1 MQKLQNETRRKA
13 GLKIKTIFLML
24 LAAVFSISGIIMSR
38 TTVKAAMISDDGKY
52 ALILNVMEGDID
64 GEYGKVI
71 KFDVADGETTVNL
84 SELTDGMIPFNGRTE
99 FLYWTKKESNSDV
112 KADEVLNLADFKQ
125 NGSVWF
131 GSGEEVSYTNGLSLW
146 AKFSDKPLKGTGTFY
161 VTMDPF
167 AGTIN
172 GKSNLRLTTKS
183 SEFQTMDLTNYV
195 PVREGCTFRG
205 WDLNGD
211 FVTSIDAG
219 VFAESDAVNVTAT
232 YTKDTFAGDDRV
244 LILDANGGTIDGKAS
259 EKYDYLG
266 GADSGTSMS
275 LLPYTPMREGYTFTG
290 WNTKTDGTG
299 KHFKYLYWRLWTKEN
314 SEKAGINADTIV
326 EVNGHKMYKNLT
338 LYASWMKNADTPEE
352 SGKPAAPG
360 ESGKP
365 AESDQPETSP
375 QPAES
380 DQPAPA
386 EPDKSV
392 ASSQPVADMTD
403 KIQSTGETNAIIEF
417 ANGIQKKF
425 TLMIQKVDIKKELA
439 DKNVKFIADI
449 NVMDGNNVV
458 KISDTKMKIR
468 IALPEELKGYGKY
481 EVVYILDDE
490 IKETIPA
497 TVEDGYLVFE
507 TSHLSQYGIVA
518 SNITVSS
525 PKTGDSSNLVL
536 WLAILSISFA
546 GAIGTAVYFKKSRS

>member
-1 MQKLQNETRRKA
+1 MQELQNETRRKA

-24 LAAVFSISGIIMSR
+24 LAAIFSISGMIASK
-38 TTVKAAMISDDGKY
+38 TTVKAATISDNGEY

-71 KFDVADGETTVNL
+71 KFNVADGETTVSL
-84 SELTDGMIPFNGRTE
+84 SELTNGIIPFNGRTE
-99 FLYWTKKESNSDV
+99 FSYWTKESNGDV
-112 KADEVLNLADFKQ
+112 KADEVLNLADFKS
-125 NGSVWF
+125 NGSIWF

-219 VFAESDAVNVTAT
+219 AFAESDAVNVTAT

-275 LLPYTPMREGYTFTG
+275 LLPYTPVREGYTFTG

-299 KHFKYLYWRLWTKEN
+299 KHFKYLYWQLWTKEN

-392 ASSQPVADMTD
+392 ASSQPVSEMTD

>member
-1 MQKLQNETRRKA
+1 MQKLQNETRRKV

-24 LAAVFSISGIIMSR
+24 LAAIFSISGMIASK
-38 TTVKAAMISDDGKY
+38 TTVKAATISDNGEY
-52 ALILNVMEGDID
+52 ALILNVKEGDID

-71 KFDVADGETTVNL
+71 KFNVADGETTVNL
-84 SELTDGMIPFNGRTE
+84 SELTNGIIPFNGRTE
-99 FLYWTKKESNSDV
+99 FSYWTKERNSDV
-112 KADEVLNLADFKQ
+112 KADEVLNLADFKS
-125 NGSVWF
+125 NGSIWF

-172 GKSNLRLTTKS
+172 GKKNLRLTTKS

-219 VFAESDAVNVTAT
+219 AFAESDAVNVTAT
-232 YTKDTFAGDDRV
+232 YTKDTFVGNDRV

-275 LLPYTPMREGYTFTG
+275 LLPYTPVREGYTFTG

-299 KHFKYLYWRLWTKEN
+299 KHFKYLFWRLWNKEN
-314 SEKAGINADTIV
+314 SEKAGINADTIL
-326 EVNGHKMYKNLT
+326 EGSGNKTYKNLT

-352 SGKPAAPG
+352 SGKPA
-360 ESGKP
+360 
-365 AESDQPETSP
+365 ESDQPGVSP

-380 DQPAPA
+380 SQPAQTEANQP
-386 EPDKSV
+386 V
-392 ASSQPVADMTD
+392 TSSQPVSDMTD

-417 ANGIQKKF
+417 ANGIQKNF

-525 PKTGDSSNLVL
+525 PKTSDSSNLVL
-536 WLAILSISFA
+536 WLAILSISCA

>member
-24 LAAVFSISGIIMSR
+24 FAAIFSISGMIVSK
-38 TTVKAAMISDDGKY
+38 TTVKAATISDNGEY

-71 KFDVADGETTVNL
+71 KFNVADGETTVSL
-84 SELTDGMIPFNGRTE
+84 SELTNGIIPFNGRTE
-99 FLYWTKKESNSDV
+99 FSYWTKESNGDV
-112 KADEVLNLADFKQ
+112 KADEVLNLADFKS
-125 NGSVWF
+125 NGSIWF
-131 GSGEEVSYTNGLSLW
+131 GSGEEVFYTNGLSLW

-172 GKSNLRLTTKS
+172 GKKNLRLTTKS

>member
-24 LAAVFSISGIIMSR
+24 FAAIFSISGIIASK
-38 TTVKAAMISDDGKY
+38 TTVKAATISDNGEY

-71 KFDVADGETTVNL
+71 KFNVADGETTVSL
-84 SELTDGMIPFNGRTE
+84 SELTNGIIPFNGRTE
-99 FLYWTKKESNSDV
+99 FSYWTKERNSDA
-112 KADEVLNLADFKQ
+112 KADEVLNLADFKS
-125 NGSVWF
+125 NGSIWF
-131 GSGEEVSYTNGLSLW
+131 GSGEEVFYTNGLSLW

-219 VFAESDAVNVTAT
+219 AFAESDAVNVTAT
-232 YTKDTFAGDDRV
+232 YTKDTFVGNDRV

-275 LLPYTPMREGYTFTG
+275 LLPYTPVREGYTFTG

>member
-24 LAAVFSISGIIMSR
+24 FAAIFSISGMIVSK
-38 TTVKAAMISDDGKY
+38 TTVKAATISDNGEY

-71 KFDVADGETTVNL
+71 KFNVADGETTVSL
-84 SELTDGMIPFNGRTE
+84 SELTNGIIPFNGRTE
-99 FLYWTKKESNSDV
+99 FSYWTKESNGDV
-112 KADEVLNLADFKQ
+112 KADEVLNLADFKS
-125 NGSVWF
+125 NGSIWF
-131 GSGEEVSYTNGLSLW
+131 GSGEEVFYTNGLSLW

-172 GKSNLRLTTKS
+172 GKKNLRLTTKS

-365 AESDQPETSP
+365 AESEQPETSP

>member
-24 LAAVFSISGIIMSR
+24 FAAIFSISGIIASK
-38 TTVKAAMISDDGKY
+38 TTVKAATISDNGEY

-71 KFDVADGETTVNL
+71 KFNVADGETTVNL

-99 FLYWTKKESNSDV
+99 FSYWTKERNSDA
-112 KADEVLNLADFKQ
+112 KADEVLNLADFKS
-125 NGSVWF
+125 NGSIWF
-131 GSGEEVSYTNGLSLW
+131 GSGEEVFYTNGLSLW

-219 VFAESDAVNVTAT
+219 AFAESDAVNVTAT

>member
-24 LAAVFSISGIIMSR
+24 FAALFSISGIIMSK
-38 TTVKAAMISDDGKY
+38 TTVKAATISDDGEY

-71 KFDVADGETTVNL
+71 KFNVADGETTVNL
-84 SELTDGMIPFNGRTE
+84 SELTDGIIPFNGQTE
-99 FLYWTKKESNSDV
+99 FSYWTKESNSDV

-131 GSGEEVSYTNGLSLW
+131 GSGEEVFYTNGLSLW
-146 AKFSDKPLKGTGTFY
+146 AKFSDKPLRGTGTFY

-172 GKSNLRLTTKS
+172 GKKNLRLTTKS

-211 FVTSIDAG
+211 FVTAIDAG
-219 VFAESDAVNVTAT
+219 AFAESDAVNVTAT
-232 YTKDTFAGDDRV
+232 YTKDTFTGDDRV

-266 GADSGTSMS
+266 GANSGTSMS
-275 LLPYTPMREGYTFTG
+275 LLPYTPVREGYTFTG

-299 KHFKYLYWRLWTKEN
+299 KHFKYLFWRLWNKEN
-314 SEKAGINADTIV
+314 SEKAGINADTIL
-326 EVNGHKMYKNLT
+326 EGSSNKTYKNLT

-352 SGKPAAPG
+352 SGKPA
-360 ESGKP
+360 
-365 AESDQPETSP
+365 ESDQPGVSP

-380 DQPAPA
+380 SQPAQTEANQP
-386 EPDKSV
+386 V
-392 ASSQPVADMTD
+392 TSSQPVSDMTD

-417 ANGIQKKF
+417 ANGIQKNF

-497 TVEDGYLVFE
+497 MVEDGYLVFE

-536 WLAILSISFA
+536 WLVILSISCA
-546 GAIGTAVYFKKSRS
+546 GALGTAVYFKKSRS

>member
-24 LAAVFSISGIIMSR
+24 FAALFSISGIIMSR
-38 TTVKAAMISDDGKY
+38 TTVKAATISDDGKY

-71 KFDVADGETTVNL
+71 KFNVADGETTVNL
-84 SELTDGMIPFNGRTE
+84 SELTDGIIPFNGRTE
-99 FLYWTKKESNSDV
+99 FLYWTKESNSDV

-131 GSGEEVSYTNGLSLW
+131 GSGEEVLYTNGLSLW
-146 AKFSDKPLKGTGTFY
+146 AKFSDKPLRGTGTFY

-172 GKSNLRLTTKS
+172 GKTNLRLIVGS

-232 YTKDTFAGDDRV
+232 YTKDTFAGDGRV

-275 LLPYTPMREGYTFTG
+275 LLSYTPVREGYTFTG

-299 KHFKYLYWRLWTKEN
+299 KHFKYLYWRLWNKEN
-314 SEKAGINADTIV
+314 SEKAGINADTIL
-326 EVNGHKMYKNLT
+326 EGSGNKTYKNLT

-352 SGKPAAPG
+352 SGKPAD
-360 ESGKP
+360 
-365 AESDQPETSP
+365 SDQPGVSP

-380 DQPAPA
+380 GQPAQTEANQP
-386 EPDKSV
+386 V
-392 ASSQPVADMTD
+392 TSSQPVADMTD

-468 IALPEELKGYGKY
+468 IALPEELKGYKKY

-536 WLAILSISFA
+536 WLAILSISCA
-546 GAIGTAVYFKKSRS
+546 GALGTAVYFKKSRS

>member
-24 LAAVFSISGIIMSR
+24 FAALFSISGIIMSK
-38 TTVKAAMISDDGKY
+38 TTVKAATISDDGKY

-172 GKSNLRLTTKS
+172 GKKNLRLTTKS

-219 VFAESDAVNVTAT
+219 AFAESDAVNVTAT
-232 YTKDTFAGDDRV
+232 YTKDTFVGNDRV

-275 LLPYTPMREGYTFTG
+275 LLPYTPVREGYTFTG

-299 KHFKYLYWRLWTKEN
+299 KHFKYLFWRLWNKEN
-314 SEKAGINADTIV
+314 SEKAGINADTIL
-326 EVNGHKMYKNLT
+326 EGSGNKTYKNLT

-352 SGKPAAPG
+352 SGKPA
-360 ESGKP
+360 
-365 AESDQPETSP
+365 ESDQPGVSP

-380 DQPAPA
+380 SQPAQTEANQP
-386 EPDKSV
+386 V
-392 ASSQPVADMTD
+392 TSSQPVSDMTD

-417 ANGIQKKF
+417 ANGIQKNF

-536 WLAILSISFA
+536 WLAILSISCA

>member
-24 LAAVFSISGIIMSR
+24 FAAIFSISGMIASK
-38 TTVKAAMISDDGKY
+38 TTVKAATISDDGKY
-52 ALILNVMEGDID
+52 ALILNVMGGDID

-71 KFDVADGETTVNL
+71 KFNVADGETTVSL
-84 SELTDGMIPFNGRTE
+84 SELTNGIIPFNGQTE
-99 FLYWTKKESNSDV
+99 FLYWTKESNGDV

-131 GSGEEVSYTNGLSLW
+131 GSGEEVLYTNGLSLW
-146 AKFSDKPLKGTGTFY
+146 AKFSDKPLRGTGTFY

-172 GKSNLRLTTKS
+172 GKSNLRLITGS

-219 VFAESDAVNVTAT
+219 AFAESDAVNVTAT

-275 LLPYTPMREGYTFTG
+275 LLPYTPVREGYTFTG

-299 KHFKYLYWRLWTKEN
+299 KHFKYLYWRLWNKES
-314 SEKAGINADTIV
+314 SEKAGINADTIL
-326 EVNGHKMYKNLT
+326 EKYGNETYKNLT

-380 DQPAPA
+380 SQPAQTEANQP
-386 EPDKSV
+386 V
-392 ASSQPVADMTD
+392 TSSQPVADMTD

-417 ANGIQKKF
+417 ANGIQKNF

-536 WLAILSISFA
+536 WLAILSISCA

>member
-24 LAAVFSISGIIMSR
+24 FAAIFSISGMIVSK
-38 TTVKAAMISDDGKY
+38 TTVKAATISDNGEY

-71 KFDVADGETTVNL
+71 KFNVADGETTVSL
-84 SELTDGMIPFNGRTE
+84 SELTNGIIPFNGRTE
-99 FLYWTKKESNSDV
+99 FSYWTKESNGDV
-112 KADEVLNLADFKQ
+112 KADEVLNLADFKS
-125 NGSVWF
+125 NGSIWF
-131 GSGEEVSYTNGLSLW
+131 GSGEEVFYTNGLSLW

-232 YTKDTFAGDDRV
+232 YTKDTFVGNDRV

-360 ESGKP
+360 ESGK
-365 AESDQPETSP
+365 
-375 QPAES
+375 PAES

>member
-24 LAAVFSISGIIMSR
+24 FAAIFSISGMIVSK
-38 TTVKAAMISDDGKY
+38 TTVKAATISDNGEY

-71 KFDVADGETTVNL
+71 KFNVADGETTVSL
-84 SELTDGMIPFNGRTE
+84 SELTNGIIPFNGRTE
-99 FLYWTKKESNSDV
+99 FSYWTKESNGDV
-112 KADEVLNLADFKQ
+112 KADEVLNLADFKS
-125 NGSVWF
+125 NGSIWF
-131 GSGEEVSYTNGLSLW
+131 GSGEEVFYTNGLSLW

-219 VFAESDAVNVTAT
+219 AFAESDAVNVTAT

>member
-1 MQKLQNETRRKA
+1 MQKLQNETRRKV

-24 LAAVFSISGIIMSR
+24 FAALFSISGIIMSK
-38 TTVKAAMISDDGKY
+38 TTVKAATISDDGKY

-172 GKSNLRLTTKS
+172 GKKNLRLTTKS

-219 VFAESDAVNVTAT
+219 AFAESDAVNVTAT
-232 YTKDTFAGDDRV
+232 YTKDTFVGNDRV

-275 LLPYTPMREGYTFTG
+275 LLPYTPVREGYTFTG

-299 KHFKYLYWRLWTKEN
+299 KHFKYLFWRLWNKEN
-314 SEKAGINADTIV
+314 SEKAGINADTIL
-326 EVNGHKMYKNLT
+326 EGSGNKTYKNLT

-352 SGKPAAPG
+352 SGKPA
-360 ESGKP
+360 
-365 AESDQPETSP
+365 ESDQPGVSP

-380 DQPAPA
+380 SQPAQTEANQP
-386 EPDKSV
+386 V
-392 ASSQPVADMTD
+392 TSSQPVSDMTD

-417 ANGIQKKF
+417 ANGIQKNF

-525 PKTGDSSNLVL
+525 PKTSDSSNLVL
-536 WLAILSISFA
+536 WLAILSISCA

>member
-24 LAAVFSISGIIMSR
+24 FAAIFSISGIIMSK
-38 TTVKAAMISDDGKY
+38 TTVKAATISDDGEY
-52 ALILNVMEGDID
+52 ALVLNVMEGDID

-71 KFDVADGETTVNL
+71 KFNVADGETTVSL
-84 SELTDGMIPFNGRTE
+84 SELTDGIIPFNGRTE
-99 FLYWTKKESNSDV
+99 FSYWTKKSNGDV

-125 NGSVWF
+125 NGSIRF
-131 GSGEEVSYTNGLSLW
+131 GSGEEVFYTNGLSLW

-172 GKSNLRLTTKS
+172 GKSNLRLIVGS

-275 LLPYTPMREGYTFTG
+275 LLPYTPVREGYTFTG
-290 WNTKTDGTG
+290 WNTKTDGMG
-299 KHFKYLYWRLWTKEN
+299 KHFKYLYWRLWNKEN

-417 ANGIQKKF
+417 ANGIQKNF

-468 IALPEELKGYGKY
+468 IALPEELKGYKKY

>member
-24 LAAVFSISGIIMSR
+24 FAAIFSISGMIVSK
-38 TTVKAAMISDDGKY
+38 TTVKAATISDNGEY

-71 KFDVADGETTVNL
+71 KFNVADGETTVSL
-84 SELTDGMIPFNGRTE
+84 SELTNGIIPFNGRTE
-99 FLYWTKKESNSDV
+99 FSYWTKESNGDV
-112 KADEVLNLADFKQ
+112 KADEVLNLADFKS
-125 NGSVWF
+125 NGSIWF
-131 GSGEEVSYTNGLSLW
+131 GSGEEVFYTNGLSLW

>member
-24 LAAVFSISGIIMSR
+24 FAAIFSISGMIVSK
-38 TTVKAAMISDDGKY
+38 TTVKAATISDNGEY

-71 KFDVADGETTVNL
+71 KFNVADGETTVSL
-84 SELTDGMIPFNGRTE
+84 SELTNGIIPFNGRTE
-99 FLYWTKKESNSDV
+99 FSYWTKESNGDV
-112 KADEVLNLADFKQ
+112 KADEVLNLADFKS
-125 NGSVWF
+125 NGSIWF
-131 GSGEEVSYTNGLSLW
+131 GSGEEVFYTNGLSLW

-275 LLPYTPMREGYTFTG
+275 LLPYTPVREGYTFTG

-360 ESGKP
+360 ESGK
-365 AESDQPETSP
+365 
-375 QPAES
+375 PAES

>member
-24 LAAVFSISGIIMSR
+24 FAALFSISGIIMLK
-38 TTVKAAMISDDGKY
+38 TTVKAATISDDGKY

-71 KFDVADGETTVNL
+71 KFNVADGETTVNL
-84 SELTDGMIPFNGRTE
+84 SELTDGIIPFNGQTE
-99 FLYWTKKESNSDV
+99 FLYWTKESNSDV

-131 GSGEEVSYTNGLSLW
+131 GSGEEVFYTNGLSLW

-172 GKSNLRLTTKS
+172 GKTNLRLTTKS

-219 VFAESDAVNVTAT
+219 AFAESDAVNVTAT

-275 LLPYTPMREGYTFTG
+275 LLPYTPVREGYTFTG
-290 WNTKTDGTG
+290 WNTKTDGKG

-326 EVNGHKMYKNLT
+326 EVNGYKMYKNLT

-468 IALPEELKGYGKY
+468 IALPEELKGYKKY

-536 WLAILSISFA
+536 WLAILSTSCA
-546 GAIGTAVYFKKSRS
+546 GALGTAVYFKKSRS

>member
-24 LAAVFSISGIIMSR
+24 FAALFSISGIIMSR
-38 TTVKAAMISDDGKY
+38 TTVKAATISDDGKY

-71 KFDVADGETTVNL
+71 KFNVADGETTVNL
-84 SELTDGMIPFNGRTE
+84 SELTDGIIPFNGRTE
-99 FLYWTKKESNSDV
+99 FLYWTKESNSDV

-131 GSGEEVSYTNGLSLW
+131 GSGEEVLYTNGLSLW
-146 AKFSDKPLKGTGTFY
+146 AKFSDKPLRGTGTFY

-172 GKSNLRLTTKS
+172 GKTNLRLIVGS

-232 YTKDTFAGDDRV
+232 YTKDTFAGDGRV

-275 LLPYTPMREGYTFTG
+275 LLSYTPVREGYTFTG

-299 KHFKYLYWRLWTKEN
+299 KHFKYLYWRLWNKEN
-314 SEKAGINADTIV
+314 SEKAGINADTIL
-326 EVNGHKMYKNLT
+326 EGSGNKTYKNLT

-352 SGKPAAPG
+352 SGKPAD
-360 ESGKP
+360 
-365 AESDQPETSP
+365 SDQPGVSP

-380 DQPAPA
+380 GQPAQTEANQP
-386 EPDKSV
+386 V
-392 ASSQPVADMTD
+392 TSSQPVADMTD

-468 IALPEELKGYGKY
+468 IALPEELKGYKKY

-536 WLAILSISFA
+536 WLAILSISCA
-546 GAIGTAVYFKKSRS
+546 GALWTAVYFKKSRS

>member
-1 MQKLQNETRRKA
+1 MQKLQNETRRKV

-24 LAAVFSISGIIMSR
+24 FAALFSISGIIMSK
-38 TTVKAAMISDDGKY
+38 TTVKAATISDDGKY

-172 GKSNLRLTTKS
+172 GKKNLRLTTKS

-219 VFAESDAVNVTAT
+219 AFAESDAVNVTAT
-232 YTKDTFAGDDRV
+232 YTKDTFVGNDRV

-275 LLPYTPMREGYTFTG
+275 LLPYTPVREGYTFTG

-299 KHFKYLYWRLWTKEN
+299 KHFKYLFWRLWNKEN
-314 SEKAGINADTIV
+314 SEKAGINADTIL
-326 EVNGHKMYKNLT
+326 EGSGNKTYKNLT

-352 SGKPAAPG
+352 SGKPA
-360 ESGKP
+360 
-365 AESDQPETSP
+365 ESDQPGVSP

-380 DQPAPA
+380 SQPAQTEANQP
-386 EPDKSV
+386 V
-392 ASSQPVADMTD
+392 TSSQPVSDMTD

-417 ANGIQKKF
+417 ANGIQKNF

-536 WLAILSISFA
+536 WLAILSISCA

>member
-1 MQKLQNETRRKA
+1 MQELQNETRRKA

-24 LAAVFSISGIIMSR
+24 LAAIFSISGMIASK
-38 TTVKAAMISDDGKY
+38 TTVKAATISDNGEY

-71 KFDVADGETTVNL
+71 KFNVADGETTVNL
-84 SELTDGMIPFNGRTE
+84 SELTNGIIPFNGRTE
-99 FLYWTKKESNSDV
+99 FSYWTKERNSDV
-112 KADEVLNLADFKQ
+112 KADEVLNLADFKS
-125 NGSVWF
+125 NGSIWF

-219 VFAESDAVNVTAT
+219 AFAESDAVNVTAT

-275 LLPYTPMREGYTFTG
+275 LLPYTPVREGYTFTG

-392 ASSQPVADMTD
+392 ASSQPVSEMTD

>member
-24 LAAVFSISGIIMSR
+24 FAALFSISGIIMSR
-38 TTVKAAMISDDGKY
+38 TTVKAATISDDGKY

-71 KFDVADGETTVNL
+71 KFNVADGETTVNL
-84 SELTDGMIPFNGRTE
+84 SELTDGIIPFNGRTE
-99 FLYWTKKESNSDV
+99 FLYWTKESNSDV

-131 GSGEEVSYTNGLSLW
+131 GSGEEVLYTNGLSLW
-146 AKFSDKPLKGTGTFY
+146 AKFSDKPLRGTGTFY

-172 GKSNLRLTTKS
+172 GKTNLRLIVGS

-219 VFAESDAVNVTAT
+219 AFAESDAVNVTAT
-232 YTKDTFAGDDRV
+232 YTKDTFTGDDRV

-266 GADSGTSMS
+266 GANSGTSMS
-275 LLPYTPMREGYTFTG
+275 LLPYTPVREGYTFTG

-299 KHFKYLYWRLWTKEN
+299 KHFKYLFWRLWNKEN
-314 SEKAGINADTIV
+314 SEKAGINADTIL
-326 EVNGHKMYKNLT
+326 EGSSNKTYKNLN

-352 SGKPAAPG
+352 SGKPA
-360 ESGKP
+360 
-365 AESDQPETSP
+365 ESDQPGVSP

-380 DQPAPA
+380 SQPAQTEANQP
-386 EPDKSV
+386 V
-392 ASSQPVADMTD
+392 TSSQPVSDMTD

-417 ANGIQKKF
+417 ANGIQKNF

-536 WLAILSISFA
+536 WLAILSISCA
-546 GAIGTAVYFKKSRS
+546 GALGTAVYFKKSRS

>member
-1 MQKLQNETRRKA
+1 
-13 GLKIKTIFLML
+13 
-24 LAAVFSISGIIMSR
+24 MSR
-38 TTVKAAMISDDGKY
+38 TTVKAATISDDGEY

-71 KFDVADGETTVNL
+71 KFNVADGETTVNL
-84 SELTDGMIPFNGRTE
+84 SELTDGIIPFNGRTE
-99 FLYWTKKESNSDV
+99 FLYWTKESNSDV

-131 GSGEEVSYTNGLSLW
+131 GSGEEVCYTNGLSLW
-146 AKFSDKPLKGTGTFY
+146 AKFSDKPLRGTGTFY

-172 GKSNLRLTTKS
+172 GKKNLRLTTKS

-219 VFAESDAVNVTAT
+219 AFAESDAVNVTAT
-232 YTKDTFAGDDRV
+232 YTKDTFTGDDRV

-266 GADSGTSMS
+266 GANSGTSMS
-275 LLPYTPMREGYTFTG
+275 LLPYTPVREGYTFTG

-299 KHFKYLYWRLWTKEN
+299 KHFKYLFWRLWNKEN
-314 SEKAGINADTIV
+314 SEKAGINADTIL
-326 EVNGHKMYKNLT
+326 EGSSNKTYKNLT

-352 SGKPAAPG
+352 SGKPA
-360 ESGKP
+360 
-365 AESDQPETSP
+365 ESDQPGVSP

-380 DQPAPA
+380 SQPAQTEANQP
-386 EPDKSV
+386 V
-392 ASSQPVADMTD
+392 TSSQPVSDMTD

-417 ANGIQKKF
+417 ANGIQKNF

-536 WLAILSISFA
+536 WLAILSISCA
-546 GAIGTAVYFKKSRS
+546 GALGTAVYFKKSRS

>member
-1 MQKLQNETRRKA
+1 MQNETRRKA

-24 LAAVFSISGIIMSR
+24 FAALFSISGIIMSR
-38 TTVKAAMISDDGKY
+38 TTVKAATISDDGEY

-71 KFDVADGETTVNL
+71 KFNVADGETTVNL
-84 SELTDGMIPFNGRTE
+84 SELTDGMIPFNGQTE
-99 FLYWTKKESNSDV
+99 FSYWTKESNSDV

-125 NGSVWF
+125 NGSIWF

-172 GKSNLRLTTKS
+172 GKTNLRLIVGS

-219 VFAESDAVNVTAT
+219 AFAESDAVNVTAT
-232 YTKDTFAGDDRV
+232 YTKDTFTGDDRV

-266 GADSGTSMS
+266 GANSGTSMS
-275 LLPYTPMREGYTFTG
+275 LLPYTPVREGYTFTG

-299 KHFKYLYWRLWTKEN
+299 KHFKYLYWRLWNKEN
-314 SEKAGINADTIV
+314 SEKAGINVDTIL
-326 EVNGHKMYKNLT
+326 EGSGNKTYKNLT
-338 LYASWMKNADTPEE
+338 LYASWMSWMKNADTPEE
-352 SGKPAAPG
+352 SGKPA
-360 ESGKP
+360 
-365 AESDQPETSP
+365 ESDQPGVSP

-380 DQPAPA
+380 SQPAQTEANQP
-386 EPDKSV
+386 V
-392 ASSQPVADMTD
+392 TSSQPVSDMTD

-417 ANGIQKKF
+417 ANGIQKKL

-536 WLAILSISFA
+536 WLAILSISCA
-546 GAIGTAVYFKKSRS
+546 GALGTAVYFKKSRS

>member
-352 SGKPAAPG
+352 SGKPAVPE

-365 AESDQPETSP
+365 AESDQPGVSP

-380 DQPAPA
+380 SQPAQTEANQP
-386 EPDKSV
+386 V
-392 ASSQPVADMTD
+392 TSSQSVADMTD

>member
-24 LAAVFSISGIIMSR
+24 FAALFSISGIIMLK
-38 TTVKAAMISDDGKY
+38 TTVKAATISDDGKY

-71 KFDVADGETTVNL
+71 KFNVADGETTVNL
-84 SELTDGMIPFNGRTE
+84 SELTDGIIPFNGQTE
-99 FLYWTKKESNSDV
+99 FLYWTKESNSDV

-131 GSGEEVSYTNGLSLW
+131 GSDKEVFYTNGLSLW

-172 GKSNLRLTTKS
+172 GKKNLRLTTKS

-219 VFAESDAVNVTAT
+219 AFAESDAVNVTAT

-266 GADSGTSMS
+266 GADSVTSMS
-275 LLPYTPMREGYTFTG
+275 LLPYTPVREGYTFTG
-290 WNTKTDGTG
+290 WNTKTDGKG

-326 EVNGHKMYKNLT
+326 EVNGYKMYKNLT

-417 ANGIQKKF
+417 ANGIQKNF

-468 IALPEELKGYGKY
+468 IALPEELKGYKKY

-536 WLAILSISFA
+536 WLAILSISCA
-546 GAIGTAVYFKKSRS
+546 GALGTAVYFKKSRS

>member
-24 LAAVFSISGIIMSR
+24 FAAIFSISGIIASK
-38 TTVKAAMISDDGKY
+38 TTVKAATISDNGEY
-52 ALILNVMEGDID
+52 ALILNVKEGDID

-71 KFDVADGETTVNL
+71 KFNVADGETTVNL
-84 SELTDGMIPFNGRTE
+84 SELTDGIIPFNGRTE
-99 FLYWTKKESNSDV
+99 FSYWTKERNSDA
-112 KADEVLNLADFKQ
+112 KADEVLNLADFKS
-125 NGSVWF
+125 NGSIWF

-172 GKSNLRLTTKS
+172 GKSNLRLIVGS

-219 VFAESDAVNVTAT
+219 AFAESDAVNVTAT

-275 LLPYTPMREGYTFTG
+275 LLPYTPVREGYTFTG

-380 DQPAPA
+380 DQPAPE

-392 ASSQPVADMTD
+392 TTSQPVADMTD